1 MTSRLCFCPKALIAA
16 YEATKDAKFLDRAVT
31 VADNCCNRQA
41 GMCKGLVWEHYNEDW
56 DDDSFF
62 HIFKTTFSRNRF
74 FWNNRKCQL

>member
-1 MTSRLCFCPKALIAA
+1 MTSRLRFCPKALIAA

-56 DDDSFF
+56 DE
-62 HIFKTTFSRNRF
+62 TY
-74 FWNNRKCQL
+74 